1 MVYWSWFTGRP
12 RRERSRGL
20 QHGLPTRCLFG
31 DVVIEP
37 SQPFLER
44 GRKSETQVSIESQL
58 LDIIYHLSCM
68 NSKCTQQSRIAMP
81 IGINV

>member
-20 QHGLPTRCLFG
+20 QHGLSTRRLLG

-44 GRKSETQVSIESQL
+44 EKE
-58 LDIIYHLSCM
+58 
-68 NSKCTQQSRIAMP
+68 
-81 IGINV
+81 